1 MEVILLEPVKK
12 LGNIGQKVRVRDG
25 FARNFLIPT
34 KKAIRATA
42 ANLKLFE
49 ARKAEI
55 EKENAKKTAEAE
67 KVAKKAEAA
76 IVTIIRQ
83 AGEDG
88 RLYGSVTAKDIAD
101 ALNAAG
107 HKIDRQQVVLNT
119 PIKYIGVYTT
129 ELHLHGEVAVNVHP
143 NVARSDDEAKE
154 SKARFERGEVVME
167 GLTAD
172 KKAGVAAAAI
182 AAAAIVAAE
191 APAEAAAAPEAAE
204 GEAKPKKKAKK
215 AKAEDAA

>member
-76 IVTIIRQ
+76 IVTIVRQ

-107 HKIDRQQVVLNT
+107 HKIERQQVVLNT
-119 PIKYIGVYTT
+119 PIKYIGIYTT

-143 NVARSDDEAKE
+143 NVARSEDEAKE

-167 GLTAD
+167 GQID
-172 KKAGVAAAAI
+172 SKKSSASAAVAA
-182 AAAAIVAAE
+182 VE
-191 APAEAAAAPEAAE
+191 APAAEAAAPEAAE
-204 GEAKPKKKAKK
+204 GEVKPKKKAAKK